1 MSIIQVE
8 QELREIKD
16 YMTMQSILQKEI
28 FTLKEA
34 AIYLGISTSYLY
46 KLTSAR
52 AIPFYK
58 PAAKLNFFRKRELN
72 DWLLKNRHATIS
84 ELSVVPLQKT
94 KQLIV

>member
-8 QELREIKD
+8 QELKEIKD
-16 YMTMQSILQKEI
+16 YMTLQSILQKDI

-34 AIYLGISTSYLY
+34 ALYLGISTSYLY

-58 PAAKLNFFRKRELN
+58 PASKLNFFTKGELD

-84 ELSVVPLQKT
+84 ELSVVPVPKRSN
-94 KQLIV
+94 